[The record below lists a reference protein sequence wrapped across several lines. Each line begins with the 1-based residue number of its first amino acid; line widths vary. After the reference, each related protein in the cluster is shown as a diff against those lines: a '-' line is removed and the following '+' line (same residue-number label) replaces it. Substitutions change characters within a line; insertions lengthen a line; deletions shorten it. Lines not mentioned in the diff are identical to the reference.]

1 MRKKYE
7 FNINNHKFDGSID
20 IVNILYSTYSK
31 CSLSYVSGYLICIHI
46 LVKIDKNIGKAR
58 GP

>member
-1 MRKKYE
+1 M
-7 FNINNHKFDGSID
+7 NNHQFDGSID
-20 IVNILYSTYSK
+20 IANILYSTYSK